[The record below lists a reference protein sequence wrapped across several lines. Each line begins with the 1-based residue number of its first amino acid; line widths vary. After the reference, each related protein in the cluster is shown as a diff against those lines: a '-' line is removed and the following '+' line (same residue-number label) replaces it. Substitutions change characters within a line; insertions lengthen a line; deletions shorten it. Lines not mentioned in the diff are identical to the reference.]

1 MNIKKI
7 ITTIGKNLNDG
18 NLGIQKYKK
27 KLMITLTRMIFNI
40 RFVKSNYFSILKKG
54 ETIVIVNMKTIKR
67 GT

>member
-7 ITTIGKNLNDG
+7 ITAIEKNFNDG

-27 KLMITLTRMIFNI
+27 KLVITLTRMIFNI

-54 ETIVIVNMKTIKR
+54 ETIFIVKMKTIKR
-67 GT
+67 RI